1 MWALWL
7 ELSVG
12 KGKVGKADTEVT
24 ADVGVAAENAVVVGK
39 APVADVVAPVGC
51 CELRLRNSDC

>member
-1 MWALWL
+1 
-7 ELSVG
+7 
-12 KGKVGKADTEVT
+12 
-24 ADVGVAAENAVVVGK
+24 VGVAAENAVVVGK